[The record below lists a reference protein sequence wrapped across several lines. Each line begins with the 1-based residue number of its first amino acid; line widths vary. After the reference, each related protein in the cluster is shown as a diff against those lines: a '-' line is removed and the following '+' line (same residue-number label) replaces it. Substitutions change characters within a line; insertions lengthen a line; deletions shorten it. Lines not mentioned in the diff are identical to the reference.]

1 MEITT
6 HLEIFWV
13 FLSYIM
19 SPLSTAE
26 AKISKAETLFRTA
39 RTVYH
44 GFVSN
49 ELLEPIVDKI
59 KERFVE
65 RAGNKIGAI
74 ADTQFAAVQAR
85 MCSLVDAS
93 EELRERAKALS
104 DVMAAYKKVVAEQS
118 ALKKRQKE
126 LEALLQSRFRELYAA
141 REAKNWSYEI
151 ADDLIADSSE
161 RKPLIEHGIVGKG
174 AAVTGRKYNDDDWK
188 GWGDL
193 EDWKDLDSSFEGGED
208 DWGDWNRDDWDQRTQ
223 SDVGDGDYD
232 GNYDGDCDPAPEP
245 TMDERLCMERAHRV
259 NSLHSSSNVHTIS
272 NRVRDLIEF
281 ETFPN
286 DRDLL
291 LKKLQ

>member
-1 MEITT
+1 MDRLRKAPLMETTT

-26 AKISKAETLFRTA
+26 AKISKTETLFKTV

-59 KERFVE
+59 KERFAE

-74 ADTQFAAVQAR
+74 ADMQFSAVQAR
-85 MCSLVDAS
+85 MSSLADAS
-93 EELRERAKALS
+93 DELRERAKALS
-104 DVMAAYKKVVAEQS
+104 EVLTAYKKVVAEQS

-141 REAKNWSYEI
+141 REAKNWTYELS
-151 ADDLIADSSE
+151 DDLVAHVSE
-161 RKPLIEHGIVGKG
+161 KRPLIEHGIVGKG
-174 AAVTGRKYNDDDWK
+174 AAVTDRHYGDNDWEDWQDRNS
-188 GWGDL
+188 GDGL
-193 EDWKDLDSSFEGGED
+193 EDIENW
-208 DWGDWNRDDWDQRTQ
+208 WDQRTQ
-223 SDVGDGDYD
+223 SDFGDDNLHD
-232 GNYDGDCDPAPEP
+232 DLHDFASEP
-245 TMDERLCMERAHRV
+245 TMDERLCAERAHRV

-286 DRDLL
+286 DRGLL
-291 LKKLQ
+291 IKKLQ

>member
-1 MEITT
+1 MEIAT

-13 FLSYIM
+13 SLSYIM

-26 AKISKAETLFRTA
+26 AKISKTETLFRTV

-59 KERFVE
+59 KERFAD

-74 ADTQFAAVQAR
+74 ADMQFAAVQAR
-85 MCSLVDAS
+85 MSSLADAS
-93 EELRERAKALS
+93 DELRERAKALS
-104 DVMAAYKKVVAEQS
+104 EVLTAYKKVVAEQS

-141 REAKNWSYEI
+141 REAKNWSYELS
-151 ADDLIADSSE
+151 DDLVAHVSE
-161 RKPLIEHGIVGKG
+161 KRPLIEHGIVGKG
-174 AAVTGRKYNDDDWK
+174 AAVTDRRYGDNDW
-188 GWGDL
+188 
-193 EDWKDLDSSFEGGED
+193 EDWKDSDLDED
-208 DWGDWNRDDWDQRTQ
+208 PEDMENWWDQRTQ
-223 SDVGDGDYD
+223 SDFGD
-232 GNYDGDCDPAPEP
+232 DPAPEP
-245 TMDERLCMERAHRV
+245 TMDERLCAERAHRV
-259 NSLHSSSNVHTIS
+259 NSLHSSSNAHTIS

-286 DRDLL
+286 DRGLL
-291 LKKLQ
+291 IKKLQ

>member
-1 MEITT
+1 
-6 HLEIFWV
+6 
-13 FLSYIM
+13 M

-26 AKISKAETLFRTA
+26 AKISKTETLFRTV

-59 KERFVE
+59 KERFAE
-65 RAGNKIGAI
+65 RAGDKIGAI

-85 MCSLVDAS
+85 MCRLVDAS
-93 EELRERAKALS
+93 DELRERAKALS
-104 DVMAAYKKVVAEQS
+104 EVLTAYKKVVAEQT

-141 REAKNWSYEI
+141 REAKNWRYDITDEVV
-151 ADDLIADSSE
+151 AELSE
-161 RKPLIEHGIVGKG
+161 RKPLIKQEFECGIVGKG
-174 AAVTGRKYNDDDWK
+174 AAVTDRKYND
-188 GWGDL
+188 
-193 EDWKDLDSSFEGGED
+193 F
-208 DWGDWNRDDWDQRTQ
+208 DWGDWKDVDCDLGDSGQGDDWKDSWRDWNNADWDQRTQ
-223 SDVGDGDYD
+223 SDLGDSDF
-232 GNYDGDCDPAPEP
+232 APEP
-245 TMDERLCMERAHRV
+245 TMDEQLCMARAQRV
-259 NSLHSSSNVHTIS
+259 DNLHSSNACAS

-286 DRDLL
+286 DRSALSQDEERL

>member
-1 MEITT
+1 MDRLRKASLMETTT

-13 FLSYIM
+13 SLSYIM

-26 AKISKAETLFRTA
+26 AKISKTETLFKTV

-59 KERFVE
+59 KERFAE

-74 ADTQFAAVQAR
+74 ADMQFSAVQAR
-85 MCSLVDAS
+85 MSSLADAS
-93 EELRERAKALS
+93 DELRERAKALS
-104 DVMAAYKKVVAEQS
+104 EVLTAYKKVVAEQS

-141 REAKNWSYEI
+141 REAKNWTYELS
-151 ADDLIADSSE
+151 DDLVAHVSE
-161 RKPLIEHGIVGKG
+161 KRPLIEHGIVGKG
-174 AAVTGRKYNDDDWK
+174 AAVTDRKYGDNDW
-188 GWGDL
+188 
-193 EDWKDLDSSFEGGED
+193 EDWRDSDL
-208 DWGDWNRDDWDQRTQ
+208 GDAWNDWDQRTQ
-223 SDVGDGDYD
+223 SDLGDDD
-232 GNYDGDCDPAPEP
+232 LHDFASEP
-245 TMDERLCMERAHRV
+245 TMDERLCAERAHRV

-286 DRDLL
+286 DRGLL
-291 LKKLQ
+291 IKKLQ